1 MNCYSSVFPFVS
13 GSAIYVLGFLS
24 VCLTP
29 CFAHHT
35 AVIVNKDNAVENLTS
50 AHLARIVRGEIRRW
64 PDGKNIVLVL
74 HRDSAGET
82 ETLQRLNKMSAV
94 EWKNFVGAHKDSIL
108 FVDSDADVLKQVQ
121 TEPGAIGLIEVH
133 SIDNSVNVV
142 HVDGKLPMEFGYLPH

>member
-1 MNCYSSVFPFVS
+1 MRVR
-13 GSAIYVLGFLS
+13 SAIYVLGFLS